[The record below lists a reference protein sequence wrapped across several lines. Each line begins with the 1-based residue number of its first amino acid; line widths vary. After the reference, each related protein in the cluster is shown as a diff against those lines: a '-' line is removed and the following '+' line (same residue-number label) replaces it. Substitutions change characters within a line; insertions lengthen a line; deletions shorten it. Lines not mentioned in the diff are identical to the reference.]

1 MEHRAG
7 NKIVAKLV
15 TVYDSLSDSP
25 DALRRLV
32 RARWHPTAKGVLL
45 LLTKDGFL
53 HLLRCSGS
61 VSSSLSVKM
70 ELKVSVLGTL
80 EAGHRLSTDK
90 ENIQDSQKK
99 GKTKLN
105 LNFALGA
112 VCSDF
117 DIGSPLF
124 TAEAKSFS
132 GDILMVS
139 PSPNTFS
146 EALVRVV
153 RILPSAEDCYTFD
166 FDSVLVQRSTDAGN
180 SPDVLCIANRS
191 GRIFHGI
198 VLHVPAAVLLES
210 DSTSHVSRVVLSALK
225 RVAVPLAVGPGF
237 VQRGRMIEVDIGLH
251 LRQSFDGGVG
261 DSEGAI
267 EEAFEVL
274 GQSLHNLRLL
284 NDKAMVRPSV
294 GTWDR
299 LFHQQVP
306 LVSLP
311 DEEIVQQL
319 PVPRPKSSAIEKYLC
334 FFLQGRSVPV
344 LYLIDGVDLQLAKP
358 LSSQKSQKDA
368 PVISSSG
375 SLSSDGPPQLS
386 KISLLPSALNM
397 LDANMAHYLC
407 VHQFGI
413 HCIILPWIE
422 RLGQLC
428 SKASDDI
435 NFHSMGKFLSPLFN
449 AKIRKGCTAEHLL
462 LTHLDSKNADEAPL
476 PGSLRSVIGVIP
488 PQTLISDTSAS
499 RDDTFGGC
507 QYIEETEVNSLLV
520 LFSSRP
526 HVVKIVLPQCLSLN
540 PQPHSLPQ
548 LSLPSGDLPD
558 VSLPETPLSTS
569 VSLSCRVTES
579 DFFRSCRRVL
589 SNSSVRL
596 PVLSTDLR
604 EDVFSEAEFIRFFVK
619 TISSLRSSRLGRL
632 STLCASVYQFAEHAE
647 GQLAAQYEAISYLA
661 QERNQLQRKAVSL
674 TERHSR
680 ILERQEALNHRLSE
694 LARRIYSVEAGLTNA
709 EVQMRLEVQNLRDR
723 LKSGLLGWFE
733 SMQLQYNHLTNV
745 VEKAQATANS
755 GRFGRLVAGVGLM
768 GSAAPIS
775 LRRSTISADLTDAQV
790 KSITAAL
797 KEEGSELDSLIK
809 AVERLNTLTVALP

>member
-1 MEHRAG
+1 
-7 NKIVAKLV
+7 
-15 TVYDSLSDSP
+15 
-25 DALRRLV
+25 
-32 RARWHPTAKGVLL
+32 
-45 LLTKDGFL
+45 
-53 HLLRCSGS
+53 
-61 VSSSLSVKM
+61 M

-132 GDILMVS
+132 GLLSSPIYVLCENGDILMVS

-210 DSTSHVSRVVLSALK
+210 DSTS
-225 RVAVPLAVGPGF
+225 F
-237 VQRGRMIEVDIGLH
+237 
-251 LRQSFDGGVG
+251 
-261 DSEGAI
+261 
-267 EEAFEVL
+267 
-274 GQSLHNLRLL
+274 
-284 NDKAMVRPSV
+284 
-294 GTWDR
+294 
-299 LFHQQVP
+299 
-306 LVSLP
+306 
-311 DEEIVQQL
+311 
-319 PVPRPKSSAIEKYLC
+319 
-334 FFLQGRSVPV
+334 GRSVPV

-358 LSSQKSQKDA
+358 LSGQKSRKDA

-435 NFHSMGKFLSPLFN
+435 NFHSMDLASFPGDQ
-449 AKIRKGCTAEHLL
+449 GCTAEHLL

-507 QYIEETEVNSLLV
+507 QYVEETEVNSLLV